1 MNLYDYQQKIVEQVE
16 GKIAAGV
23 RRIIVAAPT
32 GSGKTV
38 IGSAIIKR
46 AVAEYRRRALFIAHR
61 DELLTQARNKL
72 ARFDITAGM
81 IKAGRDKDARPQA
94 MVQIAGIQTLHA
106 RALRYRTIELPPAE
120 VLIVDEAHHARART
134 YEQIVAAYPEAT
146 IIGLTATPCRADG
159 RGLGNI
165 FDAIIE
171 APQVAELIKLGK
183 LVPAKIFAPPGPDL
197 RGVDT
202 AKTGDY
208 VVSQLEERMNTDA
221 LVGDVVEHWLRHSE
235 RRRTVGFAVDV
246 AHSVHITQELVKAGV
261 RAENLD
267 GTTKQDEREAILSRL
282 ASGETEFVSNCAV
295 LTEGFDL
302 PDLGCIVL
310 VRPTKSLLLY
320 RQMIGRGLRTAPPD
334 KKDCIILDHAG
345 AVHRH
350 GLPTDPIEW
359 TLHTD
364 ERAANKTHESR
375 KSEYKNEPFCE
386 CKQCGHL
393 RQKGLA
399 CNHSGYQPKPRG
411 EGIDYIDQD
420 LVELGQT
427 QRRELELDRRK
438 FYAELRGFQHTAR
451 RKDGSQYNPKWP
463 ACQYR
468 DKFGSWPPFAWNTYP
483 PIEPTPPTLAWIR
496 HRQIA
501 YAKRRAAA

>member
-1 MNLYDYQQKIVEQVE
+1 MNLYDYQLKVITEYEAKV
-16 GKIAAGV
+16 AAGV
-23 RRIIVAAPT
+23 RRILIAAPT

-38 IGSAIIKR
+38 IASEIIR
-46 AVAEYRRRALFIAHR
+46 REVAKSQRVVFLAHR
-61 DELLTQARNKL
+61 DELLIQARRKL
-72 ARFDITAGM
+72 SRFDITAGI
-81 IKAGRDKDARPQA
+81 IKAGRDNDARPQA
-94 MVQIAGIQTLHA
+94 LVQICGIQTLHR
-106 RALRYRTIELPPAE
+106 RAIRRQTLELPPAE
-120 VLIVDEAHHARART
+120 TVIVDEGHHARART
-134 YEQIVAAYPEAT
+134 YEQIVAAYSDAI
-146 IIGLTATPCRADG
+146 IIGLTATPCRSDG
-159 RGLGNI
+159 RGLGNC
-165 FDAIIE
+165 FDVIIE
-171 APQVAELIKLGK
+171 APQVAELIKLEK
-183 LVPAKIFAPPGPDL
+183 LVPAKIFAPPAPDL
-197 RGVDT
+197 RGVQT

-208 VVSQLEERMNTDA
+208 VISQLEERMNTDA
-221 LVGDVVEHWLRHSE
+221 LVGDVVEHWLRHAE

-246 AHSVHITQELVKAGV
+246 AHSVHITRELVKSGV
-261 RAENLD
+261 RAEHLD

-364 ERAANKTHESR
+364 KRAANKTHDRR
-375 KSEYKNEPFCE
+375 KSEHKDPFCE
-386 CKQCGHL
+386 CKACGHL
-393 RQKGLA
+393 RMRGYA
-399 CNHSGYQPKPRG
+399 CTNCGWEPKPRAN
-411 EGIDYIDQD
+411 GIDYIDED

-427 QRRELELDRRK
+427 QRSELDRVT
-438 FYAELRGFQHTAR
+438 FYRELRGFQHTAR

-468 DKFGSWPPFAWNTYP
+468 DKFGSWPPFPWNNYP
-483 PIEPTPPTLAWIR
+483 PIEPTPPTLLWIR

-501 YAKRRAAA
+501 YAKRRAA

>member
-46 AVAEYRRRALFIAHR
+46 AVAEYRRRVLFIAHR

-72 ARFDITAGM
+72 ARFDITAGI

-106 RALRYRTIELPPAE
+106 RALRYQTIELPPAE
-120 VLIVDEAHHARART
+120 ILIVDEAHHARART
-134 YEQIVAAYPEAT
+134 YEQIVAAYPNAI
-146 IIGLTATPCRADG
+146 IIGLTATPCRTDG

-165 FDAIIE
+165 FDVIIE
-171 APQVAELIKLGK
+171 APQVAKLIELEK
-183 LVPAKIFAPPGPDL
+183 LVPAKIFAPPAPDL

-208 VVSQLEERMNTDA
+208 VISQLEERMNTDA

-246 AHSVHITQELVKAGV
+246 AHSVHITRELVKAGV
-261 RAENLD
+261 RAEHLD
-267 GTTKQDEREAILSRL
+267 GTTKQGEREAILSRL

-320 RQMIGRGLRTAPPD
+320 RQMIGRGLRAAPPD

-350 GLPTDPIEW
+350 GLPTDTIEW

-364 ERAANKTHESR
+364 KRAANKTHESR
-375 KSEYKNEPFCE
+375 KSEYKNDPFCE
-386 CKQCGHL
+386 CKNCGHL
-393 RQKGLA
+393 RQKGFA
-399 CNHSGYQPKPRG
+399 CNNCGYQPKPRG
-411 EGIDYIDQD
+411 EGIDYIDGH
-420 LVELGQT
+420 LIEIGQT
-427 QRRELELDRRK
+427 QRRELDRQT
-438 FYAELRGFQHTAR
+438 FYAELRGFQATAR
-451 RKDGSQYNPKWP
+451 KKDGSPYKSSWAANQYK
-463 ACQYR
+463 
-468 DKFGSWPPFAWNTYP
+468 DKHGTYP
-483 PIEPTPPTLAWIR
+483 PWVWNNHAPLPPTPATLHWIQ
-496 HRQIA
+496 HRRIA

>member
-1 MNLYDYQQKIVEQVE
+1 MNLYDYQKNVVDEYE
-16 GKIAAGV
+16 GKIAAGI
-23 RRIIVAAPT
+23 RRILIAALT

-38 IGSAIIKR
+38 IASEIIRREVAKFKR
-46 AVAEYRRRALFIAHR
+46 VVFLAHR
-61 DELLTQARNKL
+61 DELLTQAHSKL
-72 ARFDITAGM
+72 ARFDIAAG
-81 IKAGRDKDARPQA
+81 IVKAGRDKDLRPQSL
-94 MVQIAGIQTLHA
+94 VQICGIQTLHA
-106 RALRYRTIELPPAE
+106 RAIRRQTLELPPAE
-120 VLIVDEAHHARART
+120 LVIVDEGHHARART
-134 YEQIVAAYPEAT
+134 YEQIVAAYPNAT

-165 FDAIIE
+165 FDVIVE
-171 APQVAELIKLGK
+171 APQVAELITLGK
-183 LVPAKIFAPPGPDL
+183 LVPAKIFAPPAPDL
-197 RGVDT
+197 RGVQT

-208 VVSQLEERMNTDA
+208 VISQLEERMNTDA

-246 AHSVHITQELVKAGV
+246 AHSVHITRELVKSGV
-261 RAENLD
+261 RAEHLD

-320 RQMIGRGLRTAPPD
+320 RQMIGRGLRTAPD
-334 KKDCIILDHAG
+334 KKECIILDHAG

-364 ERAANKTHESR
+364 KRAANKTHESR
-375 KSEYKNEPFCE
+375 KSEYNNDPFCE
-386 CKQCGHL
+386 CKKCGHL
-393 RQKGLA
+393 RQKGFA
-399 CNHSGYQPKPRG
+399 CDNCGYQPKPRG

-427 QRRELELDRRK
+427 QRRKLDQQT
-438 FYAELRGFQHTAR
+438 FYAELRGFQATAR
-451 RKDGSQYNPKWP
+451 KKDGTPYKQSWAANQFK
-463 ACQYR
+463 
-468 DKFGSWPPFAWNTYP
+468 DKHGIYPPFSWNNHAPLT
-483 PIEPTPPTLAWIR
+483 PTPATLRWIQ
-496 HRQIA
+496 HRRIA
-501 YAKRRAAA
+501 YAKRRSAA